1 MNMKNIVYLLTV
13 ILLVSGLAACGQGTK
28 LEENNTQSQD
38 QAKNQDQEQNQEEK
52 ELNQEEETNMYPQ
65 LSEEVAAN
73 EALVVMNTNHGA
85 IKIKLFPEQ
94 APKTV
99 ENFLTH
105 AENGYYD
112 GIIFHRVIE
121 DFMIQGGD
129 PTGTG
134 MGGESIFGDT
144 FEDEFSMELF
154 NLRGALSMANA
165 GPGTNGSQFFIVQN
179 SSAPASAKQMKDG
192 GWPDEIADAYEANG
206 GTPHLD
212 QKHTVF
218 GHVVEGMDHVDA
230 IAKVKKGAQ
239 DKPVEDVVIE
249 SIEILQ
255 K

>member
-1 MNMKNIVYLLTV
+1 MKRILF
-13 ILLVSGLAACGQGTK
+13 LLVTVLLVGGLAACGKNDDPK
-28 LEENNTQSQD
+28 LDDQSGAQEPSSKENNE
-38 QAKNQDQEQNQEEK
+38 AKDNQEED
-52 ELNQEEETNMYPQ
+52 TNMYPQ
-65 LSEEVAAN
+65 LSTEVAAN

-85 IKIKLFPEQ
+85 IKMKLFPEQ

-134 MGGESIFGDT
+134 MGGESIYGDA
-144 FEDEFSMELF
+144 FEDEFTMDLF
-154 NLRGALSMANA
+154 NIRGALSMANA

-179 SSAPASAKQMKDG
+179 SDAPASAKQMIDG
-192 GWPDEIADAYEANG
+192 GWPKEIAEAYEANG

-218 GHVVEGMDHVDA
+218 GQVIEGMDVVDA
-230 IAKVKKGAQ
+230 IAKVEKGAQ